1 MKLNIMKL
9 NTEHLLKYVIMFLV
23 ITISTFLIPT
33 CGVLRKHAI
42 YVGLI
47 GSSAFVVLDMCFPN
61 YYEKPRHLE

>member
-9 NTEHLLKYVIMFLV
+9 HAEHLLKYIIMFLV

-47 GSSAFVVLDMCFPN
+47 GSSTFVVLDMCFPT